1 MRTVTLA
8 SLRLYTRRYVAAFL
22 AVAIGVAFIIT
33 IGALNASAKDGL
45 TAGAGQ
51 PYRGSTLVASDVYE
65 VADAR
70 TIVEAVE
77 ADGGAA
83 TVLGY
88 AMEPLRAG
96 ASNGDSTIG
105 VVADDAALRWQELVG
120 GSWPRAPGEVL
131 VDEQAAKSNNVSAG
145 DTVQIGGREF
155 DVVGVASAGEALT
168 SSDFYGLWADVSTFE
183 KSLWIDSLPLRG
195 IEEGAI
201 TSVAPEAVVMSTDDH
216 VRELQAEITRGADT
230 LTLMLLVFVTVA
242 LTVAAIV
249 IANTFSILFAQ
260 RTSDIAMLRC
270 VGATRA
276 QVRRSVR
283 LEALAIAIASS
294 VVGLLAGVGFGYG
307 VVAVIRSLFPAV
319 GLGDAAVAPLWF
331 VAAFAVGVIVTVA
344 AAWLPTRATTRIS
357 PLAAMRPAGDS
368 DVRTTAGKVRV
379 AIGAILL
386 AAGAVLLALAVA
398 GANVVAM
405 LGGGVLFFV
414 SVLVLGPV
422 IVPPLIR
429 LAGKVAGP
437 LTGAT
442 GRIATDNAIR
452 NPKRTATTTSAL
464 LVGVTLTSA
473 VVVGMSSAGAA
484 VDEESRASYPIDAAL
499 TSPSPLRADA
509 LDRVLAVPGVEE
521 AVALDG
527 VTVTVDG
534 VATPV
539 VGLPRDT
546 SVIDGDRST
555 LPGEAEIALPFEIL
569 DELGWP
575 ETVTVEAGGRT
586 IELRP
591 TESSSPWGPT
601 PVVDTGTLR
610 FLTERAEPLALW
622 MRTDDGTDVNDLV
635 GDLEAVA
642 TSLDA
647 TLFSTIEKQDFIA
660 TQLSVMTAVV
670 VGLLGIAVL
679 IALVGI
685 GSTLGLSVL
694 ERRRENALLRA
705 LGVTRR
711 QLRATLVVEAL
722 LLAGAAAVLGVAI
735 GTFFGWI
742 GVKVMIEQMV
752 SSGSVL
758 AIPVGQL
765 AAIVAIAAVAGVFA
779 SVLPSRKAARTAPA
793 AGLTLE

>member
-51 PYRGSTLVASDVYE
+51 PYRGSDVVASDVYD
-65 VADAR
+65 VSDAR

-83 TVLGY
+83 SVLGY
-88 AMEPLRAG
+88 AMEPLQAG
-96 ASNGDSTIG
+96 AASGDTTLG
-105 VVADDAALRWQELVG
+105 VVADDEALRWQTLIS
-120 GSWPRAPGEVL
+120 GSWPRVPGEVL
-131 VDEQAAKSNNVSAG
+131 VDEQAAKSNGVAVG
-145 DTVQIGGREF
+145 DTVQIGGLEL
-155 DVVGVASAGEALT
+155 DVVGVASAGKALT
-168 SSDFYGLWADVSTFE
+168 SSDFYGLWTDVSSFE
-183 KSLWIDSLPLRG
+183 NSLWIDSVPVRG
-195 IEEGAI
+195 TDEAAI
-201 TSVAPEAVVMSTDDH
+201 TAVAPDAVVMATDDH
-216 VRELQAEITRGADT
+216 VRELQAELTRGADT

-283 LEALAIAIASS
+283 LEALAIGLFSS
-294 VVGLLAGVGFGYG
+294 TVGLLAGVGFGFG
-307 VVAVIRSLFPAV
+307 IVALIRSLFPAV
-319 GLGDAAVAPLWF
+319 GLGDASVAPLWF
-331 VAAFAVGVIVTVA
+331 LAAFAVGVIVTVA

-357 PLAAMRPAGDS
+357 PLAALRPAGDG
-368 DVRTTAGKVRV
+368 DVRTTAGKLRV
-379 AIGAILL
+379 AF
-386 AAGAVLLALAVA
+386 GAVLLLAGAALLTLAVT
-398 GANVVAM
+398 GASVVAM
-405 LGGGVLFFV
+405 LGGGVLAFV

-422 IVPPLIR
+422 IVPPMIR
-429 LAGKVAGP
+429 LAGRATGP

-499 TSPSPLRADA
+499 ASTTPLRADA
-509 LDRVLAVPGVEE
+509 LDRVLAIPGVED

-527 VTVTVDG
+527 VPVTIDG
-534 VATPV
+534 IATPAV
-539 VGLPRDT
+539 ALPRDAG
-546 SVIDGDRST
+546 VIDGDRNA

-569 DELGWP
+569 DELNFP
-575 ETVTVEAGGRT
+575 QTVTVEAGGRT

-601 PVVDTGTLR
+601 PVVGVETMR
-610 FLTERAEPLALW
+610 ALTERAQPLVLW
-622 MRTDDGTDVNDLV
+622 VGTDDSTDGNDLV
-635 GDLEAVA
+635 GDLRAVA
-642 TSLDA
+642 TGLDA
-647 TLFSTIEKQDFIA
+647 TLFSTIEKQRFMSQQVD
-660 TQLSVMTAVV
+660 VMTAVV

-711 QLRATLVVEAL
+711 QLRATLVVEAM
-722 LLAGAAAVLGVAI
+722 LLAGAAAVLGVGI
-735 GTFFGWI
+735 GTLFGWI

-752 SSGSVL
+752 ATGAVL
-758 AIPVGQL
+758 VIPVGQL
-765 AAIVAIAAVAGVFA
+765 AAIIAIAAVAGVLA
-779 SVLPSRKAARTAPA
+779 SVLPSRTAARTAPA

>member
-22 AVAIGVAFIIT
+22 SVAIGVAFIIT

-51 PYRGSTLVASDVYE
+51 PFRGSDLVVSGIHE
-65 VADAR
+65 IADAR

-96 ASNGDSTIG
+96 ASSGDTTIG
-105 VVADDAALRWQELVG
+105 VVADDAALRWQELIS

-131 VDEQAAKSNNVSAG
+131 VDEQSAKSNGVATG

-183 KSLWIDSLPLRG
+183 KSLWIDSLPLSG
-195 IEEGAI
+195 TDATAV
-201 TSVAPEAVVMSTDDH
+201 TSVAPDAVVRSTDDH
-216 VRELQAEITRGADT
+216 VRELQADLTRGADT

-260 RTSDIAMLRC
+260 RTSDFAMLRC

-283 LEALAIAIASS
+283 LEALAIAITSS
-294 VVGLLAGVGFGYG
+294 VAGLLAGVGFGYG
-307 VVAVIRSLFPAV
+307 VVAVIGSLFPGV

-331 VAAFAVGVIVTVA
+331 IAAFAVGVVVTVA

-357 PLAAMRPAGDS
+357 PLAALRPAADG

-379 AIGAILL
+379 AIGAALL
-386 AAGAVLLALAVA
+386 VACAALLALAVA
-398 GANVVAM
+398 GASVVAM

-429 LAGKVAGP
+429 LAGTITGP

-442 GRIATDNAIR
+442 GRIATDNAVR

-464 LVGVTLTSA
+464 LVGVTLTCA

-484 VDEESRASYPIDAAL
+484 VDEESRVSYPIDAVL
-499 TSPSPLRADA
+499 TSPTTLRADA

-527 VTVTVDG
+527 AAVTVNGAPTQL
-534 VATPV
+534 VAF
-539 VGLPRDT
+539 PRDT
-546 SVIDGDRST
+546 SVIDGDRTT
-555 LPGEAEIALPFEIL
+555 LPAEAEIALPSQIL

-575 ETVTVEAGGRT
+575 ETVTVEAGGHR
-586 IELRP
+586 IELQP
-591 TESSSPWGPT
+591 TETPSPWGPS
-601 PVVDTGTLR
+601 PVVDASVLHS
-610 FLTERAEPLALW
+610 LTDHAEPLALW
-622 MRTDDGTDVNDLV
+622 IRTKEGADVSDLL

-647 TLFSTIEKQDFIA
+647 TLFSTIENQDFIA

-670 VGLLGIAVL
+670 VGLLGVAVL

-722 LLAGAAAVLGVAI
+722 LLAGAAAVLGVLI

-742 GVKVMIEQMV
+742 GVTVMIEPLI

-758 AIPVGQL
+758 VIPVGQL
-765 AAIVAIAAVAGVFA
+765 AAIVAVAAVAGVIA
-779 SVLPSRKAARTAPA
+779 SVVPSRTAARIAPA